1 MVGSGSHQAGSHQPE
16 PARSQQQGNF
26 PNPEC
31 DRNEENGRLREE
43 SVHTTQTNKS
53 YSRVG
58 NYVLQRQNNNRAMQ
72 PEEVRSHVSQKQN
85 NKQAMQREIDDLKR
99 KLHHAQRRRSHSRPD
114 IPSDNENDDD
124 YRRRSR
130 IPPSETFSHEEEYY
144 RRRKRKSPSPTSLGN
159 DAMSRVL
166 DQLSKSPFTR
176 HIEGA
181 TLP

>member
-1 MVGSGSHQAGSHQPE
+1 
-16 PARSQQQGNF
+16 
-26 PNPEC
+26 
-31 DRNEENGRLREE
+31 
-43 SVHTTQTNKS
+43 
-53 YSRVG
+53 
-58 NYVLQRQNNNRAMQ
+58 MQ

-99 KLHHAQRRRSHSRPD
+99 KLHHAQRRRSHSRLD

-130 IPPSETFSHEEEYY
+130 TPPSETFSHEEEYY
-144 RRRKRKSPSPTSLGN
+144 RRRKHKSPSPRGLGN

-181 TLP
+181 TLPRRFQQPTFAIYNDKMDPVEHMSQFNQRMAVHSKNEALMCKVFPSSLGPMAMRWFNGLKRNSINSYR